1 MFIDRLFQDP
11 ISGLIQLAVVI
22 FSICVHELSHTWV
35 ALKCGDDTA
44 ARAGHLTLNPMRQMG
59 PVSLVMLLMVGIAWG
74 AVPVNPYALTR
85 KQRALVAAAGPLANL
100 LLCVAFAGLT
110 AVVLRMDVAPRGVFA
125 ACLLAASLNAT
136 LCIFNLLPIPGL
148 DGWTVLAS
156 FFQEL
161 EAWLARFGAQAMWVL
176 LAILIFTPVFQLVW
190 SAGLRVTGLLIGFWS
205 LLL

>member
-11 ISGLIQLAVVI
+11 GSGLIQLAVVI
-22 FSICVHELSHTWV
+22 FSICVHELAHTWT

-44 ARAGHLTLNPMRQMG
+44 TRAGHLTLNPMKQMG
-59 PVSLVMLLMVGIAWG
+59 PVSLIMLLMVGIAWG

-85 KQRALVAAAGPLANL
+85 KQRALVAASGPLANL
-100 LLCVAFAGLT
+100 GLSVVFAGLT
-110 AVVLRMDVAPRGVFA
+110 ALVMSWDIVPQAWFFA
-125 ACLLAASLNAT
+125 FLLATALNAT

-156 FFQEL
+156 CFQGL
-161 EAWLARFGAQAMWVL
+161 EIWLARFGSQVMWVL
-176 LAILIFTPVFQLVW
+176 LAILVFTPVFDLVW
-190 SAGLRVTGLLIGFWS
+190 NGGMHVARMLIGFWN